1 MATYSSNRLI
11 MRKVEIDIFCRLI
24 GDIWIFF
31 FTDMFIE
38 KFRIK
43 SCLKIF
49 IRWVYHERF
58 IHHVWNKMGL
68 FHVEYDKTKTGLCT
82 KQRHS
87 SVWASVQSDQSL
99 CCASELEKTRVASY
113 PWSTHRSI
121 LSDWVDVQA
130 DLNLRWVQSFC
141 HVLCVIWYRMK
152 TPLKKN
158 CVYAEFPRFRNKIYN
173 IFEWYPTKVSTM
185 LLSIIRHTIQ
195 YDQDTTYSAE
205 KSVLRHAIQNSFWPL
220 YRFLWK

>member
-1 MATYSSNRLI
+1 MSQFKCVHCA
-11 MRKVEIDIFCRLI
+11 
-24 GDIWIFF
+24 
-31 FTDMFIE
+31 
-38 KFRIK
+38 
-43 SCLKIF
+43 
-49 IRWVYHERF
+49 
-58 IHHVWNKMGL
+58 
-68 FHVEYDKTKTGLCT
+68 

-99 CCASELEKTRVASY
+99 CCASELEKTWVASY
-113 PWSTHRSI
+113 QWSAHRSI
-121 LSDWVDVQA
+121 WSDWVDVQA

-152 TPLKKN
+152 TLLKKK
-158 CVYAEFPRFRNKIYN
+158 CVYAEFPRFRNEISN
-173 IFEWYPTKVSTM
+173 IFVWYPTKVSTM
-185 LLSIIRHTIQ
+185 LFSIIRHTIQ